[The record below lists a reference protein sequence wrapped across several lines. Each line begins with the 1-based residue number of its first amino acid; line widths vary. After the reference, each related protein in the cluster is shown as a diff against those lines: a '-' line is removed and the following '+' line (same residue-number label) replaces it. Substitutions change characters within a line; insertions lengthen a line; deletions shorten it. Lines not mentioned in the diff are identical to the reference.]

1 MLCIDS
7 LDVQNS
13 NTYFIFQTGNGYFA
27 SWALAYGAAMTMGV
41 NAEALGSTIKGL
53 GAVMGLL
60 VSSVIVIV
68 ATINP
73 IKNGIDMSEATYAM
87 VLACVTAAIVLLV
100 LAMDK
105 KGGSIPSMAYFGT
118 LAILAICWIIEACLV
133 TFRGPFEATGNG
145 YFASWAAVATC
156 SVAAFNAKQ

>member
-1 MLCIDS
+1 
-7 LDVQNS
+7 
-13 NTYFIFQTGNGYFA
+13 
-27 SWALAYGAAMTMGV
+27 MTMGV
-41 NAEALGSTIKGL
+41 NAEALGSTIEGL

-73 IKNGIDMSEATYAM
+73 INNDIDKSEATYAM

-105 KGGSIPSMAYFGT
+105 KGGSIPDMAYFCMLT
-118 LAILAICWIIEACLV
+118 ILALCWIIEAFIV
-133 TFRGPFEATGNG
+133 TFRGPFEVTGNG
-145 YFASWAAVATC
+145 YFASWAAAVTC